1 MSSAAASLS
10 SGSAELVTL
19 TAVMGYARLA
29 SATITSATIILAMPW
44 RPARPRG

>member
-10 SGSAELVTL
+10 SSSAELVTL

-29 SATITSATIILAMPW
+29 LATITLATITLAMPW